1 MTKKNTDIKKRIESQ
16 QVVKVQPVSM
26 DDVQGK
32 IIVLRGQRVLLDRDV
47 AELYGVGTKEINQAV
62 KNNPKKFPYG
72 FIFGVDEYEKN
83 ELVKNFDRF
92 NSLKHS
98 TVTPNAFTE
107 RGLYMLATIMK
118 GDQAIETALAIINT
132 YATVKELARTV
143 RSLQE
148 TESQAEQ
155 KPLLKRTGELIGDVL
170 GSDLATTGTETE
182 LELNFAVLK
191 VKHTIKR
198 ESKDSKTN

>member
-1 MTKKNTDIKKRIESQ
+1 MNKQTTDIKKMINSQ
-16 QVVKVQPVSM
+16 QLAPVHAISMEEVQE
-26 DDVQGK
+26 K

-62 KNNPKKFPYG
+62 RNNPKKFPYG
-72 FIFGVDEYEKN
+72 FIFGVDEYEKS

-118 GDQAIETALAIINT
+118 GDQAIETALAIVNT
-132 YATVKELARTV
+132 YAMVRELSRTV
-143 RSLQE
+143 RALQAS
-148 TESQAEQ
+148 ESQEEQ

-170 GSDLATTGTETE
+170 GSDLSTTGTETE

-198 ESKDSKTN
+198 ESKDKK

>member
-1 MTKKNTDIKKRIESQ
+1 MSTKTTDIKKLINSQ
-16 QVVKVQPVSM
+16 QPAPVHAISM
-26 DDVQGK
+26 EDVQEK
-32 IIVLRGQRVLLDRDV
+32 IIILRGQHVLLDRDV

-118 GDQAIETALAIINT
+118 GDQAIETALAIVNT
-132 YATVKELARTV
+132 YAMVRELSRTV
-143 RSLQE
+143 RALQA
-148 TESQAEQ
+148 TESQEEQ

-170 GSDLATTGTETE
+170 GSDLSTTGTETE

-198 ESKDSKTN
+198 ENKNKK

>member
-1 MTKKNTDIKKRIESQ
+1 MTKKNTDIKKRINAQSPS
-16 QVVKVQPVSM
+16 KVQAISM
-26 DDVQGK
+26 EDVQDK
-32 IIVLRGQRVLLDRDV
+32 IIILRGQRVLLDRDV

-98 TVTPNAFTE
+98 VVTPNAFTE

-118 GDQAIETALAIINT
+118 GDQAIETALAIVNT

-170 GSDLATTGTETE
+170 GSDLSTTGTETE
-182 LELNFAVLK
+182 LELNFAMLK

-198 ESKDSKTN
+198 EKKK

>member
-1 MTKKNTDIKKRIESQ
+1 MTKKNTDIKKRINSQ
-16 QVVKVQPVSM
+16 SLVKVQPVSM
-26 DDVQGK
+26 DDVQDK
-32 IIVLRGQRVLLDRDV
+32 IIILRGQRVLLDRDV

-72 FIFGVDEYEKN
+72 FIFGVDEYEKD

-98 TVTPNAFTE
+98 TATPNAFTE

-118 GDQAIETALAIINT
+118 GDQAIETALAIVNT
-132 YATVKELARTV
+132 YATVKELARTI

-170 GSDLATTGTETE
+170 GSDLSTTGTETE
-182 LELNFAVLK
+182 LELNFAVVKIKHK
-191 VKHTIKR
+191 VTRNKK
-198 ESKDSKTN
+198 